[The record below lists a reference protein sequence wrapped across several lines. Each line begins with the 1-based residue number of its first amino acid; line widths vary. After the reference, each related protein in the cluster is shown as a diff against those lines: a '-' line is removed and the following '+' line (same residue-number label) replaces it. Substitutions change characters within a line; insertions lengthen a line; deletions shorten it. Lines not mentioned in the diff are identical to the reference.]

1 MHGDVESSHGG
12 AHPPREAPKILLPC
26 RNEASSQPLA
36 TSCEGD
42 PSASRMETGRS
53 AHLVSHWFATR
64 PRLIVWD
71 FDRTILRTHAFGEGV
86 EVAQV
91 AHRWQSDMCDA
102 ALFRAFVET
111 AQAQGV
117 DIGIASYGRRDVI
130 HEYMRH
136 VFAGAETAPFGVE
149 TNIITPQ
156 LLGEPGRLQSAVA
169 LCTPND
175 GGGDRGDWGG
185 GSYGGSD
192 NSGGGRG
199 VGGSSGGRSHPP
211 AGVHY
216 YLIRIAACESMMPLP
231 DWPQAKS
238 PGCSS
243 SAASVR
249 SQRWISLALPPPL
262 TARPCQPYAWQ
273 QHTLVAPHPHKTQ
286 ACHLSLAVFSVMQS
300 GRA

>member
-156 LLGEPGRLQSAVA
+156 LLGEPDGTAVPHGKPKMLELLCERASPAISDKGAVLFFDDDPENIADCRRAGFPQAFCVPEGFSRLSLSALQTTAEATEAIGAAEAMAAATTAVA
-169 LCTPND
+169 AEASEAVVAAEAT
-175 GGGDRGDWGG
+175 
-185 GSYGGSD
+185 
-192 NSGGGRG
+192 
-199 VGGSSGGRSHPP
+199 HPP
-211 AGVHY
+211 ACT
-216 YLIRIAACESMMPLP
+216 II
-231 DWPQAKS
+231 
-238 PGCSS
+238 
-243 SAASVR
+243 
-249 SQRWISLALPPPL
+249 
-262 TARPCQPYAWQ
+262 
-273 QHTLVAPHPHKTQ
+273 
-286 ACHLSLAVFSVMQS
+286 
-300 GRA
+300 